1 MWLNGIYA
9 KSNSRQCM
17 PAILCMRFFFGGGG
31 AVLKYLHG
39 GLLGLTGSQLKSGH
53 VRNALHCFSA
63 CEVLCVMLS
72 TFPPFGKYTVSMLGA
87 CLLQGCHVWLCI
99 TLSCCSW
106 PHKATNL
113 WGTSPCVHVDEINNK
128 FSQIIDCIEGPCAN
142 GTSVLLILVK
152 HESFNFFCSLVNNS
166 YFFCRTWRD
175 ICCYWCER
183 ITTKCKW
190 GICNFQWGPQVF
202 CCSLILQINVNTNLI
217 LLRNHWWVAS
227 YQRSSCVI

>member
-31 AVLKYLHG
+31 GAQMPSQGTFGIDWFSVEVRPCSQCIT
-39 GLLGLTGSQLKSGH
+39 LLQCLWS
-53 VRNALHCFSA
+53 
-63 CEVLCVMLS
+63 VMLS

-87 CLLQGCHVWLCI
+87 CSLQGCHGWLCI

-128 FSQIIDCIEGPCAN
+128 FSQIIDCIEGPCTN
-142 GTSVLLILVK
+142 GTSVLLIWVK